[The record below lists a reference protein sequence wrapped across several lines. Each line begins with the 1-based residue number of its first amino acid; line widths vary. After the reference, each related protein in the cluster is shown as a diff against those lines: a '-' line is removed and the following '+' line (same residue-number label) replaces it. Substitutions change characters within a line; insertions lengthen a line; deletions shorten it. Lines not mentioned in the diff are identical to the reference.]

1 MREGK
6 KCLKW
11 IHFPQL
17 GFHSEED
24 GIPPPHLVAVLPN
37 LLGANT
43 QAVGS
48 ALRRSTRLSE
58 GVIPRSSCVP
68 SDGGAPQAWG
78 PQSRADLLGEMDQKH
93 S

>member
-6 KCLKW
+6 KCWKW

-58 GVIPRSSCVP
+58 GVIPGSSSCVP
-68 SDGGAPQAWG
+68 SDGGAPQACG
-78 PQSRADLLGEMDQKH
+78 PQSRADLLGEMDQKN
-93 S
+93 

>member
-1 MREGK
+1 MLEVDSFSTIRFPFRGR
-6 KCLKW
+6 W
-11 IHFPQL
+11 HF
-17 GFHSEED
+17 
-24 GIPPPHLVAVLPN
+24 PPPHLVAVLPN

-48 ALRRSTRLSE
+48 ALRRSTRLSG